1 MINESHL
8 YGQASISIHDGQTGF
23 QVFKIEG
30 YAPANSVY
38 IDDEGYV
45 GFRTTLPQ
53 ADLHVYSNDTPT
65 LRLEQSGV
73 DYGPQSWD
81 LSGNE
86 NAFQLTDVTHS
97 VTPILIRPG
106 TGNAGALVIADN
118 GNIGLRTITPGA
130 SLHISRND
138 GSAKL
143 LVEEAGTTVSPR
155 TLLELRNSGR
165 PEIVM
170 ANTDTG
176 GEWSF
181 GAGTN
186 FILKQG
192 AVGSASNAKTKL
204 FEVTDTGDATLTGTL
219 TTGGTTCGGGCDA
232 VFEPD
237 YPLPSIADHAAQM
250 RALGYLPNVG
260 PTPEGAPFNLTDKLG
275 RMLNELEHAH
285 LYIAQQDARI
295 ARLEAQLAT
304 VLTGKD

>member
-1 MINESHL
+1 MRRC
-8 YGQASISIHDGQTGF
+8 ISAAATARPSF
-23 QVFKIEG
+23 WSKRP
-30 YAPANSVY
+30 APRSA
-38 IDDEGYV
+38 
-45 GFRTTLPQ
+45 RAPC
-53 ADLHVYSNDTPT
+53 SNCATAAAPRSSWPIPT
-65 LRLEQSGV
+65 R
-73 DYGPQSWD
+73 
-81 LSGNE
+81 
-86 NAFQLTDVTHS
+86 
-97 VTPILIRPG
+97 
-106 TGNAGALVIADN
+106 
-118 GNIGLRTITPGA
+118 
-130 SLHISRND
+130 
-138 GSAKL
+138 
-143 LVEEAGTTVSPR
+143 
-155 TLLELRNSGR
+155 
-165 PEIVM
+165 
-170 ANTDTG
+170 

-204 FEVTDTGDATLTGTL
+204 FEVTDTGNAILTGTL

-260 PTPEGAPFNLTDKLG
+260 PTPEGAPFDLTDKLG

-304 VLTGKD
+304 VLAGKD